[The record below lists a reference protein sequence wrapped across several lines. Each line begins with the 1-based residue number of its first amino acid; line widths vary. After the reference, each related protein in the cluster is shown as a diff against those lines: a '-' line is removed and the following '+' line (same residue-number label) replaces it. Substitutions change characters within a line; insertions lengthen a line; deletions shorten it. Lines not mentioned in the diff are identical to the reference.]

1 MAPEVSR
8 KWSHKIDTLRRDKLF
23 HEPPTD
29 KTAYPLLAD
38 ATKPHIESF
47 NAIFTRGGLI
57 EEALKEIG
65 TQVLLDGNPDDE
77 NTSQRNTL
85 SVRIADVSLE
95 KPQIPPHSAIENT
108 RLEILPS
115 ECRER
120 HSTYRGRL
128 WATLEYKINNGDWHK
143 TRRELGNMPVMLGVR
158 QAIPDQMPRMLL
170 MCYCSRTAA
179 TSRR

>member
-1 MAPEVSR
+1 MTSTVSR
-8 KWSHKIDTLRRDKLF
+8 EWSHQIDTLRRDKLF
-23 HEPPTD
+23 RKPPTD

-38 ATKPHIESF
+38 AVKPHIESF
-47 NAIFTRGGLI
+47 NAIFAKGGLI

-65 TQVLLDGNPDDE
+65 TQIVYDGNPDDV
-77 NTSQRNTL
+77 TSQRNTL
-85 SVRIADVSLE
+85 SVRIANVNLE

-108 RLEILPS
+108 RLDILPS

-128 WATLEYKINNGDWHK
+128 WAIVEYKVNNGDWYK
-143 TRRELGNMPVMLGVR
+143 ARRELGNMPVMVGVC
-158 QAIPDQMPRMLL
+158 QAFSGQTSLL
-170 MCYCSRTAA
+170 LITCLHSRTAA